1 MPKLTPDQMQQIFRP
16 EKPPPEPQELQN
28 NSTSETTTADTVRMT
43 TSDLIFGDL
52 YSDKLRM
59 QKEIMNLR
67 ALLNTKV
74 ELIITDCTHHSI
86 FIFKEEIE
94 TLLKSKLEKAQKKF
108 EYANIK
114 IMQIELNQ
122 EKSK

>member
-1 MPKLTPDQMQQIFRP
+1 MPKLTPDQMHQLFNP
-16 EKPPPEPQELQN
+16 VEPPPSPQELRDN
-28 NSTSETTTADTVRMT
+28 KTGKTATADTVRMT
-43 TSDLIFGDL
+43 TADLIFGDL

-67 ALLNTKV
+67 SLLNSKV
-74 ELIITDCTHHSI
+74 ELIIVDCTHHSI

-94 TLLKSKLEKAQKKF
+94 TLLKSKLKKAQKKF
-108 EYANIK
+108 EYTNLK

-122 EKSK
+122 EK